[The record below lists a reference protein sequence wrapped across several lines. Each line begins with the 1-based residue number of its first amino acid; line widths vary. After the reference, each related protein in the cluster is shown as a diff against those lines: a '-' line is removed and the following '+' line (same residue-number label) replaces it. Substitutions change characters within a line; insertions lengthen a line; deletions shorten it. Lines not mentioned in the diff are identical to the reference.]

1 MMQNFIST
9 SIGKKVA
16 MAISAIFLM
25 VFLLQHFLINI
36 TSVFS
41 EDLFNMLSHFMG
53 TNPLVQFILQP
64 VLIAGVIFHFVM
76 GFYLEIQNRR
86 ASKYEYF
93 KERGGANSTW
103 MSRNMI
109 WSGLVILSF
118 LVLHFIDF
126 WFPEMNYKYIVFKP
140 EDPNRYY
147 EELVHK
153 FEDIRRVVFYC
164 ISFVLLSLHLLHGFS
179 SSLKSTI
186 LTLFIPSA
194 KTFTVPSGNFKSC
207 RIELSHPYINT
218 SVFFGSSTSEFFCVT
233 KIIFLLFFITSFRAV
248 IDLSLPTNRGITI
261 LGNTTMSLS
270 GKRGDVCLTSIN

>member
-41 EDLFNMLSHFMG
+41 EEIFNMLSHFMG

-93 KERGGANSTW
+93 KERGGVNSTW

-126 WFPEMNYKYIVFKP
+126 WIPEMNHKYVEFLP
-140 EDPNRYY
+140 DDPNRYHH
-147 EELVHK
+147 ELVEK
-153 FEDIRRVVFYC
+153 FQDPYKVVFYC
-164 ISFVLLSLHLLHGFS
+164 FSFVLLSLHLLHGFS
-179 SSLKSTI
+179 SSLKSMGANKSYASSVKNVSYAYSI
-186 LTLFIPSA
+186 GIPLGFCFIA
-194 KTFTVPSGNFKSC
+194 IFHHF
-207 RIELSHPYINT
+207 SH
-218 SVFFGSSTSEFFCVT
+218 
-233 KIIFLLFFITSFRAV
+233 
-248 IDLSLPTNRGITI
+248 
-261 LGNTTMSLS
+261 
-270 GKRGDVCLTSIN
+270 